1 MDFVSRLTA
10 ELDRRRTANAR
21 YSLRRFAQ
29 ALGTS
34 HSLLSR
40 LCRRRRRPL
49 PSTVAV
55 LGPRLGLTAS
65 EVAAAIRE
73 SQVDR
78 LCEVAAG
85 PRFSPEARW
94 LAARANLS
102 LDEVQVALQEALRRG
117 RLSMTAPRRWSV
129 ED

>member
-10 ELDRRRTANAR
+10 EYDRRRAANPR
-21 YSLRRFAQ
+21 YSLRRFAL

-49 PSTVAV
+49 PTTVAD
-55 LGPRLGLTAS
+55 LGPRLGLS
-65 EVAAAIRE
+65 PVEVATAIRE
-73 SQVDR
+73 SRIDR
-78 LCEVAAG
+78 LCDAVLA
-85 PRFSPEARW
+85 PRFAPDVRW

-102 LDEVQVALQEALRRG
+102 LDEVQLALQEALRRR

-129 ED
+129 EN

>member
-1 MDFVSRLTA
+1 VDFVSWLTA
-10 ELDRRRTANAR
+10 EFDRRRAANAR

-49 PSTVAV
+49 PTTVAE
-55 LGPRLGLTAS
+55 LGPRLGLSAM

-73 SQVDR
+73 HQMDR
-78 LCEVAAG
+78 LCEVVGA
-85 PRFSPEARW
+85 PRFSPDARW

-102 LDEVQVALQEALRRG
+102 LDEVQVALQEALRRR
-117 RLSMTAPRRWSV
+117 RLSMTGPRRWSV